1 MKQFTF
7 IFIALF
13 LCQNLVAQEDST
25 KVKVLNKNIVTVV
38 DGVHST
44 NVKIGNKKGIEVVT
58 DDFGDTTK
66 IRIGK
71 HVFNVV
77 EDYDGSHVEFSK
89 VDTER
94 TPWRRKM
101 NGHWAGV
108 ELGVNMFRDADY
120 SMYGNPGFG
129 EFLDLHQAKSLS
141 VNINFLEFVF
151 SNERNNFGL
160 VTGMGLSSMNFRF
173 DEPITLIKENGIIF
187 PEDISHLNNLKKTK
201 LNVAYLTVPLML
213 QVKTPLRLNASH
225 VNLLAGVIGSFNIG
239 SHTKVKHDHD
249 KFKERGNFNLNEF
262 KYELTGRLAFG
273 DFYFFANYS
282 MTPLFKDHKGPE
294 LYPFTVGI
302 SFANF

>member
-120 SMYGNPGFG
+120 SMYGIPGFG

-141 VNINFLEFVF
+141 VNINF
-151 SNERNNFGL
+151 
-160 VTGMGLSSMNFRF
+160 
-173 DEPITLIKENGIIF
+173 P
-187 PEDISHLNNLKKTK
+187 
-201 LNVAYLTVPLML
+201 
-213 QVKTPLRLNASH
+213 
-225 VNLLAGVIGSFNIG
+225 
-239 SHTKVKHDHD
+239 
-249 KFKERGNFNLNEF
+249 
-262 KYELTGRLAFG
+262 
-273 DFYFFANYS
+273 
-282 MTPLFKDHKGPE
+282 
-294 LYPFTVGI
+294 
-302 SFANF
+302 